1 MEIVRIGSAEVLGVA
16 IALLAECC
24 PCVAAGEAKI
34 APSDLPAVGTVDERF
49 QSFNIEMV
57 SVTGGPFWKPYAR
70 SGGAPKPEEQ
80 TQSAAHKNADL
91 FAVRSPIDLANLRL
105 RKFASA
111 LSPAYLRVSGT
122 WANTTFFARS
132 DAGPTRPPDGYKSVL
147 TRRQWN
153 GVIDFSKAIDA
164 PIVTSFA
171 ISSGTRDSKG
181 GWKPDQ
187 AREIISATRAA
198 GGHLVA
204 AEFMNEPDLPAIG
217 GAPAGYG
224 GAAFARDLQV
234 FHAFMKQAA
243 PDIMVLGPG
252 AIGSTPE
259 DSALFLASSARIDAV
274 SYHYYGALSERC
286 AGAREPDF
294 ALSEEWLSGT
304 DRAFAFY
311 ASLRD
316 RIVPGKPIWL
326 TETAEAA
333 CGGDRWSATFLDSFR
348 YLDQLGRLARAGVQI
363 VMHNTLI
370 ASDYGLLDEVSLE
383 PRPNYWAALLWR
395 QLMGTIVLD
404 PRMPIQRG
412 LHVYAHCQRHAPGAV
427 VLLVINND
435 PQTSHELVLPH
446 SSERFTL
453 DATALQDTAVRLNGV
468 VLKTAGAD
476 PLPKLGGLPVNP
488 GSLRFAPT
496 TITFLAIPDAGN
508 RNCN

>member
-1 MEIVRIGSAEVLGVA
+1 
-16 IALLAECC
+16 
-24 PCVAAGEAKI
+24 
-34 APSDLPAVGTVDERF
+34 
-49 QSFNIEMV
+49 
-57 SVTGGPFWKPYAR
+57 
-70 SGGAPKPEEQ
+70 
-80 TQSAAHKNADL
+80 
-91 FAVRSPIDLANLRL
+91 
-105 RKFASA
+105 
-111 LSPAYLRVSGT
+111 
-122 WANTTFFARS
+122 
-132 DAGPTRPPDGYKSVL
+132 
-147 TRRQWN
+147 
-153 GVIDFSKAIDA
+153 
-164 PIVTSFA
+164 
-171 ISSGTRDSKG
+171 
-181 GWKPDQ
+181 
-187 AREIISATRAA
+187 
-198 GGHLVA
+198 
-204 AEFMNEPDLPAIG
+204 
-217 GAPAGYG
+217 
-224 GAAFARDLQV
+224 
-234 FHAFMKQAA
+234 
-243 PDIMVLGPG
+243 
-252 AIGSTPE
+252 
-259 DSALFLASSARIDAV
+259 
-274 SYHYYGALSERC
+274 
-286 AGAREPDF
+286 
-294 ALSEEWLSGT
+294 LSEEWLSGT

-363 VMHNTLI
+363 VMHNALI

-404 PRMPIQRG
+404 PGMPIQRG

-476 PLPKLGGLPVNP
+476 PLPKLGGLPANP